1 MTDNEKKFKESDGI
15 EDELLYDLGGED
27 KGEDADN
34 DFMDEWDLGGDSSSD
49 DFTFTLP
56 DIGDIDVESTSQ
68 ASDES
73 QMEVLK
79 MVEEDSLKIYC
90 MIKSYYSYLES
101 KARNLFKGVTE
112 DLANQSR
119 AIRTSSIVKSDLV
132 AVNAAKRE
140 FERAYSGVVNHAY
153 IRNITS
159 SIPTQFKEGLS
170 RLSIDLGILHQDQ
183 TLNDTQKAAVR
194 DYLDKV
200 VKLCEQNTANNDMKF
215 SKRFSFKVNRLSDP
229 PIVVKQNSVDVI
241 YTVKYIT
248 QIFAEDNST
257 TEPDLIKLECT
268 RGLIINKDLPVDFEE
283 KYPEKKI
290 LVFSPEDKEYSMYG
304 FVIANTTIQ
313 KEYKKLCDGLKLD
326 VDTAGGRTVVYKPFY
341 FMEGNALIIL
351 PEKILYD
358 TFREELVNSVNE
370 LANNTGQSSSIVFLK
385 YQADPENLPY
395 LFKNEY
401 TSPTQTY
408 KTYTATELRD
418 LILGRK
424 ELVHIGEIFNID
436 VGSDR
441 SSNLIRR
448 KGTIRENL
456 TQSNLSSIFN
466 NIVKEYNKTNQTSK
480 TLKDIFEIDKYF
492 VVSRVFKGLIPLVVN
507 YNILNKVNN
516 EEIAYICRP
525 DSIVRKVMGDNILP
539 GEFRKFFLKENMGGL
554 DSVTYLDLIR
564 IDLLPSKSGELTKK
578 MGEFMANIE
587 DLKKLDLDQEL
598 FYGNKVEIEY
608 EMPTDINIT
617 NLGDVID
624 FYVRRNLNKLSAEQY
639 YEIVIKDIKEFF
651 TEKGFNLSKDRLQ
664 FRKGFNSMGDLYK
677 ILLKPSDEF
686 KDWAEK
692 GELATRILDI
702 NKDYS
707 INELDFITIM
717 GMALKGESGSAYLLG
732 KMVDTMVN
740 PVYISRVKDGR
751 STKNFLKARD
761 TYTIE
766 PMMPNY
772 QNKLGNFVVNMVELI
787 SSSIEPEFKNPYINL
802 FLNELG
808 VIRENITKVLDKA
821 GNDSEKVNIDLDKL
835 IMVSMIG
842 YSPDF
847 TQEDNSMLQ
856 EFNDIKLNN
865 HETSCRTDTKLIEY
879 NSIIYKA
886 YLKTGNANYLKEV
899 DRDYVPFSLLT
910 YENTLNKGTAGE
922 YSPQTLIEKYN
933 LDDDR
938 GYFIEGEGADAQI
951 DYVALIL
958 LIEQKVSDLKEQLP
972 KEIVEFV
979 ESSVT
984 RIPREAVE
992 TWIKDTEKSK
1002 FQLKYEIIDDK
1013 SNNKGDSQDE

>member
-15 EDELLYDLGGED
+15 EEELIYDLGGED
-27 KGEDADN
+27 NSDNEDN
-34 DFMDEWDLGGDSSSD
+34 DFLDEWDLGGDSSSD

-68 ASDES
+68 VNEES

-79 MVEEDSLKIYC
+79 MAEEDSLKIYC

-101 KARNLFKGVTE
+101 KARTLFKGVTE

-140 FERAYSGVVNHAY
+140 FERAYSGIINHAY

-159 SIPTQFKEGLS
+159 NIPTQFKEGLS

-183 TLNDTQKAAVR
+183 TLNDEQKAAVR
-194 DYLDKV
+194 DYLNKV

-215 SKRFSFKVNRLSDP
+215 SRKFSFKVNKLSDP

-257 TEPDLIKLECT
+257 SEPDLIKLECT

-326 VDTAGGRTVVYKPFY
+326 IDIAGGRTVVYKPFY
-341 FMEGNALIIL
+341 FMEGNALVIL

-358 TFREELVNSVNE
+358 SFREELVNSVNE

-385 YQADPENLPY
+385 YQADPKNLPY

-418 LILGRK
+418 MIMGRK
-424 ELVHIGEIFNID
+424 ELVQIGEIFNID

-448 KGTIRENL
+448 KGTIKENL

-466 NIVKEYNKTNQTSK
+466 NTVKEYNKMNQTNQ
-480 TLKDIFEIDKYF
+480 TLKDIFETDKYF
-492 VVSRVFKGLIPLVVN
+492 VISRVFRGLIPLVVN

-539 GEFRKFFLKENMGGL
+539 GEFRKFFLKEDVGNL

-564 IDLLPSKSGELTKK
+564 IDLLPSKAGELTKQ
-578 MGEFMANIE
+578 MGEFMNNIA

-598 FYGNKVEIEY
+598 FYGNKVQVEH

-617 NLGDVID
+617 NLGDIID
-624 FYVRRNLNKLSAEQY
+624 FYVRRNLKKFSAEQY
-639 YEIVIKDIKEFF
+639 YETIISDIKGFLA
-651 TEKGFNLSKDRLQ
+651 EKGFDLSKDRLQ
-664 FRKGFNSMGDLYK
+664 FRKAFNSTGDLYK
-677 ILLKPSDEF
+677 ELLKTPDDF
-686 KDWAEK
+686 KIWANS
-692 GELATRILDI
+692 GQLATRILEV
-702 NKDYS
+702 NKEYTM
-707 INELDFITIM
+707 NELDFITIL
-717 GMALKGESGSAYLLG
+717 GMALKGESGSAYLMG
-732 KMVDTMVN
+732 KMVEAMIN
-740 PVYISRVKDGR
+740 QMYISRVKDGR
-751 STKNFLKARD
+751 STKNFLRARD
-761 TYTIE
+761 TYTID
-766 PMMPNY
+766 PIVPNY
-772 QNKLGNFVVNMVELI
+772 QDSMGNFVTNMVELI
-787 SSSIEPEFKNPYINL
+787 STNIEAEFKNPYINL

-808 VIRENITKVLDKA
+808 VIRENVTKVMDKA
-821 GNDSEKVNIDLDKL
+821 NISKDKSNIDLDKL
-835 IMVSMIG
+835 IIMSMIG

-847 TQEDNSMLQ
+847 TQEDNSMLE

-865 HETSCRTDTKLIEY
+865 HETSRNTDAKLIEY

-899 DRDYVPFSLLT
+899 DRDYVPFSFLT
-910 YENTLNKGTAGE
+910 YENTLSKGVAGE

-933 LDDDR
+933 LDDDK
-938 GYFIEGEGADAQI
+938 GYFIEGEGADVQI

-958 LIEQKVSDLKEQLP
+958 LIEQKEPNLKEQLP

-1002 FQLKYEIIDDK
+1002 FQLKYEIIDD
-1013 SNNKGDSQDE
+1013 SNKGDSQNE

>member
-1 MTDNEKKFKESDGI
+1 MADNEKKFKESEGI

-27 KGEDADN
+27 KGEDTDN

-68 ASDES
+68 VNEES

-101 KARNLFKGVTE
+101 KARTLFKGVTE

-140 FERAYSGVVNHAY
+140 FERAYSGIINHAY

-159 SIPTQFKEGLS
+159 NIPTQFKEGLS

-183 TLNDTQKAAVR
+183 TLNDEQKAAVR
-194 DYLDKV
+194 DYLNKV

-215 SKRFSFKVNRLSDP
+215 IRKFSFKVNKLSDP

-257 TEPDLIKLECT
+257 SEPDLIKLECT

-313 KEYKKLCDGLKLD
+313 KEYEKLCDGLKLD
-326 VDTAGGRTVVYKPFY
+326 IDVAGGRTVVYKPFY
-341 FMEGNALIIL
+341 FMEGNALVIL

-358 TFREELVNSVNE
+358 SFREELVNSVNE

-385 YQADPENLPY
+385 YQADSENLPY

-418 LILGRK
+418 MIMGRK
-424 ELVHIGEIFNID
+424 ELVQIGEIFNID

-448 KGTIRENL
+448 KGTIKENL
-456 TQSNLSSIFN
+456 TQSNLSSLLN
-466 NIVKEYNKTNQTSK
+466 NTVKEYNKTNQTNL
-480 TLKDIFEIDKYF
+480 TLKDIFETDKYF
-492 VVSRVFKGLIPLVVN
+492 VISRVFRGLIPLVVN

-539 GEFRKFFLKENMGGL
+539 GEFRKFFLKEDLGNL
-554 DSVTYLDLIR
+554 DSLTYLELIR
-564 IDLLPSKSGELTKK
+564 IDLLPSKAGELTKQ
-578 MGEFMANIE
+578 MGEFMKNIE

-598 FYGNKVEIEY
+598 FYGNKVQVEH

-617 NLGDVID
+617 NLGDVVD
-624 FYVRRNLNKLSAEQY
+624 FYVRRNLKKFSAEQY
-639 YEIVIKDIKEFF
+639 YETIISDIKGFLA
-651 TEKGFNLSKDRLQ
+651 EKGFNLSKDRLQ
-664 FRKGFNSMGDLYK
+664 FRKAFNSTGDLYK
-677 ILLKPSDEF
+677 ELLKTPDDF
-686 KDWAEK
+686 KAWANN
-692 GELATRILDI
+692 GQLATRILEV
-702 NKDYS
+702 NKEYTM
-707 INELDFITIM
+707 NELDFITIL
-717 GMALKGESGSAYLLG
+717 GMALKGESGSAYLMG
-732 KMVDTMVN
+732 KMVEAMIN
-740 PVYISRVKDGR
+740 QMYISRVKDGR
-751 STKNFLKARD
+751 STKNFLRARD

-766 PMMPNY
+766 PLVPNY
-772 QNKLGNFVVNMVELI
+772 QNSMGNFVTNMIELI
-787 SSSIEPEFKNPYINL
+787 STNIEAEFKNPYINL

-808 VIRENITKVLDKA
+808 VIRENVTKVIEKA
-821 GNDSEKVNIDLDKL
+821 NISQNKSNIDLDKL
-835 IMVSMIG
+835 IVMSMIG
-842 YSPDF
+842 YSPYF
-847 TQEDNSMLQ
+847 TEEDNSMLK

-865 HETSCRTDTKLIEY
+865 HETSRNTDAKLIEY

-910 YENTLNKGTAGE
+910 YENTLSKGVAGE

-933 LDDDR
+933 LDDDK

-958 LIEQKVSDLKEQLP
+958 LIEQKEPNLKEQLP

-1002 FQLKYEIIDDK
+1002 FQLKYEIIDD
-1013 SNNKGDSQDE
+1013 NKGDSQNE